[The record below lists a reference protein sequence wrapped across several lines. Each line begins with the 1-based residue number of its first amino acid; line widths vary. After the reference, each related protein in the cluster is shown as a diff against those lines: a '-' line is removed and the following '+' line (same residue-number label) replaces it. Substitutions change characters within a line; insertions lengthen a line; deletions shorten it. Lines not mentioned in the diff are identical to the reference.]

1 MTGPEC
7 ERLAAGLRELKERT
21 GLSLAGLAAA
31 TPYSKSSWDRYLK
44 GRVLPPRQAV
54 EHLCGL
60 AGEPPGRLVALWEL
74 ADPTWSGRAATAPP
88 RVPQVEPA
96 EVLPAAAVPAGRAE
110 SAGRRWKWWG
120 GAAATVLVGG
130 AVTAWALWHGAAD
143 QPSSPIMATAAPLT
157 PGCRGRD
164 CEGRGPES
172 MICAARP
179 STLGAY
185 QARGGARVETR
196 YSKECGAAWARLW
209 HARIGDRV
217 EVTAPDGRIF
227 RAVVSD
233 QFDLRGY
240 VFTPMVAD
248 STGQPVT
255 VCLVPAAGGGREC
268 FGGSGQS
275 SSRP

>member
-1 MTGPEC
+1 MTVPEC

-54 EHLCGL
+54 EHLCRL
-60 AGEPPGRLVALWEL
+60 ADEPPGRLLALWEL
-74 ADPTWSGRAATAPP
+74 ADPAWSGRAMTAPP
-88 RVPQVEPA
+88 RAPESDLVKEPPGP
-96 EVLPAAAVPAGRAE
+96 PARSAT
-110 SAGRRWKWWG
+110 AGRRRRWWG
-120 GAAATVLVGG
+120 AVAAAVLVGG
-130 AVTAWALWHGAAD
+130 AVTGWALWHGAPDRAA
-143 QPSSPIMATAAPLT
+143 QPTGAAASPPA

-179 STLGAY
+179 TTLGAY
-185 QARGGARVETR
+185 QARTGARLETR

-209 HARIGDRV
+209 HARIGDQV
-217 EVTAPDGRIF
+217 EVTAPDGRTY
-227 RAVVSD
+227 RAAVSD
-233 QFDLRGY
+233 QYDVQGY

-248 STGQPVT
+248 STGQPVE
-255 VCLVPAAGGGREC
+255 VCLVPGAGGAREC
-268 FGGSGQS
+268 FGGSGPRS
-275 SSRP
+275 PRR